1 MSSSSPGE
9 ELSTI
14 SLVVEE
20 AGLLLRMAALLAG
33 VWEAGVGEMT
43 WRRIT
48 PELSGFGTL
57 MGGDVL
63 GNEEVMVRLFVGSWN
78 AEVSNQG
85 LQHTDEPLRCFQRVE
100 ERVWVQ
106 QWRLTG
112 CGDVG
117 VG

>member
-57 MGGDVL
+57 MGGGCL
-63 GNEEVMVRLFVGSWN
+63 GKRRGHGAPFRRFL
-78 AEVSNQG
+78 
-85 LQHTDEPLRCFQRVE
+85 
-100 ERVWVQ
+100 ER
-106 QWRLTG
+106 RG
-112 CGDVG
+112 E
-117 VG
+117 